1 MKIGFANDHRGYELK
16 ENLKSKI
23 LELGYEVKDFGTN
36 STESV
41 DYPDFAFELGKAIV
55 EKKVDFGV
63 AICGSGIGISIACNK
78 VKGIRCAKVNNVEE
92 ARITRI
98 DNNSNIIAFG
108 EKTPLDMAYEMI
120 KEFITTEFSNEE
132 KHHRRVNK
140 KIKYEENN

>member
-78 VKGIRCAKVNNVEE
+78 VKGIRCAKVNNVED

-108 EKTPLDMAYEMI
+108 EKTPLDLAYEMI

-140 KIKYEENN
+140 IIKYEENN

>member
-55 EKKVDFGV
+55 EKNVDFGV

-140 KIKYEENN
+140 ITKYEENN

>member
-1 MKIGFANDHRGYELK
+1 M
-16 ENLKSKI
+16 
-23 LELGYEVKDFGTN
+23 
-36 STESV
+36 

-55 EKKVDFGV
+55 EKNVDFGV

-108 EKTPLDMAYEMI
+108 EKTPLDLAYEMI

-140 KIKYEENN
+140 IIKYEENN

>member
-55 EKKVDFGV
+55 EKNVDFGV

-140 KIKYEENN
+140 IIKYEENN

>member
-1 MKIGFANDHRGYELK
+1 MKIGFANDHRGYQLK

-55 EKKVDFGV
+55 EKNVDFGV

-108 EKTPLDMAYEMI
+108 EKTPLDLAYEMI

-140 KIKYEENN
+140 IIKYEENN

>member
-55 EKKVDFGV
+55 EKNVDFGV

-78 VKGIRCAKVNNVEE
+78 VKGIRCAKVNNVED

-108 EKTPLDMAYEMI
+108 EKTPLDLAYEMI

-140 KIKYEENN
+140 IIKYEENN

>member
-108 EKTPLDMAYEMI
+108 EKTPLDLAYEMI

-140 KIKYEENN
+140 ITKYEENN

>member
-36 STESV
+36 STEAV
-41 DYPDFAFELGKAIV
+41 DYPDFAFKLGKAIV
-55 EKKVDFGV
+55 EKEVDLGV

-120 KEFITTEFSNEE
+120 EEFITTEFSSEE

-140 KIKYEENN
+140 ITKYEENN

>member
-55 EKKVDFGV
+55 EKNVDFGV

-78 VKGIRCAKVNNVEE
+78 VKGIRCAKVSNKEE
-92 ARITRI
+92 AAITRI
-98 DNNSNIIAFG
+98 DNNSNIVAFS
-108 EKTPLDMAYEMI
+108 EKITEDEALEI
-120 KEFITTEFSNEE
+120 VKTFIETESSTEE
-132 KHHRRVNK
+132 KHIRRVNK
-140 KIKYEENN
+140 IIEYEGKN

>member
-140 KIKYEENN
+140 ITKYEENN